1 MCLLLFVWAL
11 SSLKNV
17 LQRPPQTPSQQG
29 FSKEWSGTGSQ
40 FFLSKTLRIT
50 PARRQKDNK
59 KEPRAIRNELLW
71 TLKFYSVLAL
81 NAALKGTKLGAELGW
96 FWVGQAQ
103 SQLLNHGR
111 DFLGEVLLL
120 LLDALALLKAD
131 GIH

>member
-17 LQRPPQTPSQQG
+17 LQRPPKTPSQQG
-29 FSKEWSGTGSQ
+29 LSKEWSGTGSQ

-71 TLKFYSVLAL
+71 TLLFYSVFAL

-103 SQLLNHGR
+103 KVLAS
-111 DFLGEVLLL
+111 FL
-120 LLDALALLKAD
+120 K
-131 GIH
+131 